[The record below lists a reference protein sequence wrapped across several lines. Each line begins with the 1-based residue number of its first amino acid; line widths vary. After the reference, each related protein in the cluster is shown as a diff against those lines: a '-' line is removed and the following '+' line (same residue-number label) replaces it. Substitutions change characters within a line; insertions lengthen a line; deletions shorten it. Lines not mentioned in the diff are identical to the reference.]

1 MVCLKKYVIFG
12 IGGLLKILGI
22 EVDLL
27 VFCWLEVCTFNNL
40 FVLRNWVLKVFE
52 FSDDEGKFFIFE
64 VGIL

>member
-1 MVCLKKYVIFG
+1 MVRLKKYVILG

-27 VFCWLEVCTFNNL
+27 VFCWLEVCRFNNL

>member
-1 MVCLKKYVIFG
+1 MVCLKKYVILG

-27 VFCWLEVCTFNNL
+27 VFCWLEVCIFNNL